1 MAALGAG
8 AGAHKGEMDSR
19 AIAQREVEGEQAHQ
33 RGMMAIE
40 QNDQHFKMNFGQRES
55 ELEKV
60 SERTD
65 RLDKRQEER
74 DTFDRERLIKSD
86 EWADVLNKL
95 MVEQK
100 EQQLVQSNLTL
111 TAYREAAQAEKDQIA
126 KREEIAKS
134 NFGALVISALE
145 NGGVAPLAN
154 INLHNNAVG
163 SKFTGA
169 YFTPDG
175 GFVVDEKG
183 EDGQVKSNY
192 HEQSIVN
199 AVKSYFFN
207 EPLQRTS
214 GRVSSS
220 GSARMAPS
228 SFSTT
233 PDVAQQRI
241 DMQQGENYLKNLER
255 RIDALKED
263 LKEYPDLAAEKNI
276 KEEIKKLR
284 KRHDDVSNKVYGKYY
299 IDDDKGGGKGGGKV
313 PTFVNSVVERLY
325 GMTAVELSDRLRKI
339 AEAQKQSPDA
349 ILFGILKGETEENKK
364 AFFKSLK

>member
-8 AGAHKGEMDSR
+8 AGAHRGDMER
-19 AIAQREVEGEQAHQ
+19 AELDEKRRQADMQNRQSQDALAQRGREFAMNLGQRQSEQEEATRRYDSSVEMTEEQNRYQ
-33 RGMMAIE
+33 RGRNE
-40 QNDQHFKMNFGQRES
+40 QIDSMNVEQ
-55 ELEKV
+55 KQY
-60 SERTD
+60 ERGRFD

-74 DTFDRERLIKSD
+74 DTFDRERLTKSD
-86 EWADVLNKL
+86 GWADVLNALTEEHK
-95 MVEQK
+95 K
-100 EQQLVQSNLTL
+100 QQLEESNLTL

-175 GFVVDEKG
+175 GFIVDEKG

-199 AVKSYFFN
+199 VAKSYFFN

-214 GRVSSS
+214 GRVYSS
-220 GSARMAPS
+220 GSARIAPS

-233 PDVAQQRI
+233 PDLAQGKFDLQR
-241 DMQQGENYLKNLER
+241 GESLLKNLER
-255 RIDALKED
+255 RIDALKGALGEASSTEEENQI
-263 LKEYPDLAAEKNI
+263 KAEMRTLQDQYSKI
-276 KEEIKKLR
+276 
-284 KRHDDVSNKVYGKYY
+284 SNTVYADILGNKGA
-299 IDDDKGGGKGGGKV
+299 DGGGGGGVKWWT
-313 PTFVNSVVERLY
+313 P
-325 GMTAVELSDRLRKI
+325 G
-339 AEAQKQSPDA
+339 
-349 ILFGILKGETEENKK
+349 GNK
-364 AFFKSLK
+364 

>member
-40 QNDQHFKMNFGQRES
+40 QNDQHFKMNFGQRQS
-55 ELEKV
+55 EQEEATRRYDSSV
-60 SERTD
+60 EMTEEQNRYQRGRFD

-74 DTFDRERLIKSD
+74 DTFDRERLTKSD
-86 EWADVLNKL
+86 EWTDVLNALTEEHK
-95 MVEQK
+95 K
-100 EQQLVQSNLTL
+100 QQLEQSNLTL
-111 TAYREAAQAEKDQIA
+111 TAYREAAQAERDQIA

-199 AVKSYFFN
+199 AAKSYFFN

-233 PDVAQQRI
+233 PDLAQGKFDLQR
-241 DMQQGENYLKNLER
+241 GESLLKNLER
-255 RIDALKED
+255 RIDALKGALGEASST
-263 LKEYPDLAAEKNI
+263 EEENQINAEIRTLQGQYSK
-276 KEEIKKLR
+276 
-284 KRHDDVSNKVYGKYY
+284 VSNTVYADILGNKGA
-299 IDDDKGGGKGGGKV
+299 DGGGGGGVKWWT
-313 PTFVNSVVERLY
+313 P
-325 GMTAVELSDRLRKI
+325 G
-339 AEAQKQSPDA
+339 
-349 ILFGILKGETEENKK
+349 GNK
-364 AFFKSLK
+364 

>member
-1 MAALGAG
+1 MSSLGAG
-8 AGAHKGEMDSR
+8 AGTGTSWRFQQAESTKRAADDLAHF
-19 AIAQREVEGEQAHQ
+19 
-33 RGMMAIE
+33 RGMAAIE

-55 ELEKV
+55 EVERV

-74 DTFDRERLIKSD
+74 DTFDRERLTKSD
-86 EWADVLNKL
+86 GWADVLNGLTEEYK
-95 MVEQK
+95 K
-100 EQQLVQSNLTL
+100 QQLEQSNLTL

-126 KREEIAKS
+126 KRKEIAKS

-163 SKFTGA
+163 SKFAGA

-199 AVKSYFFN
+199 AAKSYFFK

-233 PDVAQQRI
+233 PDIAQGKPDLQR
-241 DMQQGENYLKNLER
+241 GESLLKNLER
-255 RIDALKED
+255 RIDALKGA
-263 LKEYPDLAAEKNI
+263 L
-276 KEEIKKLR
+276 
-284 KRHDDVSNKVYGKYY
+284 G
-299 IDDDKGGGKGGGKV
+299 
-313 PTFVNSVVERLY
+313 
-325 GMTAVELSDRLRKI
+325 
-339 AEAQKQSPDA
+339 EASS
-349 ILFGILKGETEENKK
+349 TEEENQIKAEIRTLQGQHSEISNTVYADILGNKGADGGSVK
-364 AFFKSLK
+364 WWVPGGNK